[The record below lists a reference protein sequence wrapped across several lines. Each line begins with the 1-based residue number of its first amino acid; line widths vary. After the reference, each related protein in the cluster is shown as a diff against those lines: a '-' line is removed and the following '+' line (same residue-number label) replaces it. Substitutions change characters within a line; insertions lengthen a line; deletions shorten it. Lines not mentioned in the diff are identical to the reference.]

1 MHAKDFLIFSRG
13 DTIGFRHATKLPRI
27 RWALKI
33 AGGHALIA
41 GCKVKATLLKQPLL
55 NQRPLHLPRAES
67 TQRDVQKCQ
76 NSVPYL
82 SPQFWQRDCQTTA
95 C

>member
-1 MHAKDFLIFSRG
+1 MHTKNFPIFSRG
-13 DTIGFRHATKLPRI
+13 DTLGLRHETKLPQI

-55 NQRPLHLPRAES
+55 NQRPLHLPWAKS
-67 TQRDVQKCQ
+67 TQRD
-76 NSVPYL
+76 
-82 SPQFWQRDCQTTA
+82 T
-95 C
+95 